1 MLKHMKGD
9 VLGVMRKLM
18 RMNCP
23 TPWTMYGGK
32 DAQMMS
38 HAIVLKLAGMVLMNI
53 ALNQSIFN
61 TFPPLPITPYQ
72 H

>member
-23 TPWTMYGGK
+23 TPWTMYGGEN
-32 DAQMMS
+32 AQMMNNAVVPKS
-38 HAIVLKLAGMVLMNI
+38 AGMILMSI
-53 ALNQSIFN
+53 ALNLGTLN
-61 TFPPLPITPYQ
+61 PLPHRQ